1 MDNDKKTT
9 DMPQENLEETNKD
22 TAEETLEQT
31 EPPKKEKK
39 KKRDKKQ
46 DTIDALETEVSSLK
60 EQLLRNHAELQN
72 FKRRNEDA
80 RIKERKFANQ
90 ELMKSLLPVI
100 DNFDLA
106 FDKEKENEQLKGA
119 LKGFEMIYNSLK
131 QTLEAH
137 GLKEVE
143 ALNLPFD
150 PNYHQAVMTE
160 AHDELDSNTV
170 IEVYQ
175 KGYLYKDRL
184 LRPAMVKVSE

>member
-1 MDNDKKTT
+1 MDNDKKTKQT
-9 DMPQENLEETNKD
+9 PQENLDEANKD
-22 TAEETLEQT
+22 VAEETLEEAQ
-31 EPPKKEKK
+31 PAKKEKK
-39 KKRDKKQ
+39 KKRDKQ
-46 DTIDALETEVSSLK
+46 QETIEALQTEVTELK
-60 EQLLRNHAELQN
+60 EKLLRNQAELQN

-143 ALNLPFD
+143 ALKEPFD

-160 AHDELDSNTV
+160 AHEELDSNMV